1 MIFEPTILPGA
12 YVIEPER
19 YEDFR
24 GSFTRVFCQKEFA
37 AAGLEAR
44 IVQCSVSFNRRKG
57 TLRGMHYQ
65 EAPYQEV
72 KLVRCNRGS
81 VYDVIVDLRRES
93 PTFKRHFALELNE
106 QNGTALYIPTGVAH
120 GFQTLVDDTEVC
132 YQMSEFYMP
141 QFARGVRYSDPA
153 FGIRWPIADP
163 IILDRDATYPDF
175 VLVPG

>member
-1 MIFEPTILPGA
+1 LIFEPTILPGA

-24 GSFTRVFCQKEFA
+24 GSFTRVFCQREFA
-37 AAGLEAR
+37 AAGLEGR
-44 IVQCSVSFNRRKG
+44 IVQCNVSFNRRKG

-120 GFQTLVDDTEVC
+120 GFQTLVDDSELS
-132 YQMSEFYMP
+132 YQMSQFYSVEH
-141 QFARGVRYSDPA
+141 ARGVRWNDPA
-153 FGIRWPIADP
+153 FDISWPPDDRT
-163 IILDRDATYPDF
+163 ILERDQSYPDF
-175 VLVPG
+175 S

>member
-1 MIFEPTILPGA
+1 LIFEPTILPGA

-120 GFQTLVDDTEVC
+120 GFQTLVDDTELS
-132 YQMSEFYMP
+132 YQMSQFYSVEH
-141 QFARGVRYSDPA
+141 ARGVRWNDPA
-153 FGIRWPIADP
+153 FGISWPPDDRT
-163 IILDRDATYPDF
+163 ILERDQSYPDF
-175 VLVPG
+175 S

>member
-1 MIFEPTILPGA
+1 
-12 YVIEPER
+12 VIEPER

-120 GFQTLVDDTEVC
+120 GFQTLVDDTELS
-132 YQMSEFYMP
+132 YQMSQFYSVEH
-141 QFARGVRYSDPA
+141 ARGVRWNDPA
-153 FGIRWPIADP
+153 FGISWPPDDRT
-163 IILDRDATYPDF
+163 ILERDQSYPDF
-175 VLVPG
+175 S